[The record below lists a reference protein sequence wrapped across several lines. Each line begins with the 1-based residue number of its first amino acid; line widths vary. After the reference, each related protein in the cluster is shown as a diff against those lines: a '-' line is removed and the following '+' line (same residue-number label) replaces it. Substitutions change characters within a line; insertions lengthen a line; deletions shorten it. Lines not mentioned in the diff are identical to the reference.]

1 VTNSDLFLL
10 LFSQSSIYAAV
21 QSHTQPTLY
30 NGWAYFFQHLIPAE
44 IPSRTQFHVPV
55 EEENFNQQQVKQ
67 SAIPIIG
74 PLVPNFDRDR
84 NMNVTVPKQM
94 SVQDP
99 ITIPARRLIS
109 ERIGGTGSSLAT
121 GPWPFLVSGLF

>member
-1 VTNSDLFLL
+1 MTNSDLFLL

-21 QSHTQPTLY
+21 QSQEQPTLY
-30 NGWAYFFQHLIPAE
+30 KGWAYFFQHLIPAE
-44 IPSRTQFHVPV
+44 IPSRTQSHVPV

-94 SVQDP
+94 SVQEP
-99 ITIPARRLIS
+99 LTIPARRLIS
-109 ERIGGTGSSLAT
+109 ERIGGTGAIIT
-121 GPWPFLVSGLF
+121 GTMLWPFLVC